1 MKKRTQVSH
10 IMTTEMITVSIQDD
24 LRKVKE
30 LMKKN
35 HIRHVPV
42 VSGEELMGIISQ
54 TDLMRL
60 SFGNLFD
67 GQEQADEAIFD
78 MLKLDQVMV
87 KHPKTI
93 AADDTIKDVA
103 EYLTEVE
110 FHALPVVDGKRLV
123 GIVTTTDVI
132 KYLLEQYN

>member
-1 MKKRTQVSH
+1 MKKRTHVSQ
-10 IMTTEMITVSIQDD
+10 IMTTEMITVSINED

-35 HIRHVPV
+35 HIRHLPV
-42 VSGEELMGIISQ
+42 VSGQELLGIISQ

-78 MLKLDQVMV
+78 MLKIEQVMV

-93 AADDTIKDVA
+93 GAEDTIKEVA
-103 EYLTEVE
+103 EYLTTVE
-110 FHALPVVDGKRLV
+110 FHALPVVEGKNLV